1 MGSRQPSHTKP
12 ATTAKQQADDRLAQ
26 ALRDNLH
33 RRKAQ
38 MRARANSDTADAAKM
53 PMTAAP
59 SAALAVDS
67 DIAQTDDSDQ
77 NKQ

>member
-1 MGSRQPSHTKP
+1 MGSRQPSHSKP
-12 ATTAKQQADDRLAQ
+12 ATTAKQHADDRLAQ

-38 MRARANSDTADAAKM
+38 MRARANSDTADAAD
-53 PMTAAP
+53 MTA
-59 SAALAVDS
+59 SA
-67 DIAQTDDSDQ
+67 AQTDDSDQ

>member
-1 MGSRQPSHTKP
+1 MGSRQPSHSKP
-12 ATTAKQQADDRLAQ
+12 RTTAKEQADDRLAQ

-38 MRARANSDTADAAKM
+38 LRARANSHTADATD
-53 PMTAAP
+53 MTA
-59 SAALAVDS
+59 SAALPVDI
-67 DIAQTDDSDQ
+67 DMAQTDDSDQ